1 MSRNYPIGTQDFTD
15 VIESGAI
22 YVDKT
27 HFMVSLIKHSFHKNY
42 FLSRPRRFGKSL
54 FLNALEQVWSGNQA
68 LFKGLYIYDKI
79 DWQKYPVIR
88 FSLDKIGF
96 RAIGLENALMEMV
109 QDTAAKHQITLK
121 KTYPSGCFEELI
133 TQLHEKYQKKVIVL
147 IDEYDKPI
155 IHDIEKDNVI
165 LAESNR
171 DILKEFYGIL
181 KDSEPHLRFLF
192 ITGVSKISKVSIFS
206 DLNQLDDLTLD
217 TDYATICGFTEAEVR
232 HHCATGLQ
240 DLADKEGV
248 TVEQIMDKIR
258 FWYDGFS
265 WNARDFVYNPFST
278 MVLMQKKVFDI
289 YWFDTG
295 TPTFLAK
302 LVNKAQ
308 RYNFHKLTVEKS
320 IYNWHDLKNIDFV
333 SVMLQTG
340 YLTFKEHIVD
350 DLYIIGYPNKE
361 VENAFSKMLLGDYLH
376 QSSSNMSVTAYDI
389 ELAFQSNDLNKGIEI
404 LTNLFKTLPYS
415 FFLEDVERRDKKGN
429 VTIVQRQVGENFYHA
444 IIYLIFNILAIRMR
458 VEILASDGRID
469 AVVETNTHVYLFEF
483 KKGRK
488 PKDAIQQIWDNQYA
502 NLYALS
508 KKQMVCIGICF
519 TTQKRGIS
527 GSVILNLEDVA
538 AYLAAT

>member
-1 MSRNYPIGTQDFTD
+1 MSRNYPIGTQDFKD

-27 HFMVSLIKHSFHKNY
+27 QFIVPLIKHSFHKHF

-54 FLNALEQVWSGNQA
+54 FLDALEQVWSGNQA
-68 LFKGLYIYDKI
+68 LFKGLHIYNKI
-79 DWQKYPVIR
+79 EWQKYPIIR
-88 FSLDKIGF
+88 LSLDKIGF
-96 RAIGLENALMEMV
+96 TEVGLPNALTKAVHKIAIE
-109 QDTAAKHQITLK
+109 HQLTLQE
-121 KTYPSGCFEELI
+121 TTPGLSFGELI
-133 TQLHEKYQKKVIVL
+133 TQMHAKYEKKVVILV
-147 IDEYDKPI
+147 DEYDKPI
-155 IHDIEKDNVI
+155 IHGIERDNVT
-165 LAESNR
+165 LAETNR
-171 DILKEFYGIL
+171 DILKAFYGIL
-181 KDSEPHLRFLF
+181 KGNEAHLRFLF

-217 TDYATICGFTEAEVR
+217 DDYATICGFTEAEVR

-248 TVEQIMDKIR
+248 TVEPIMDKIR

-295 TPTFLAK
+295 TPTFLAQ

-308 RYNFHKLTVEKS
+308 RYNFKKLTVEKS

-389 ELAFQSNDLNKGIEI
+389 ELAFQSNDLNKVIEI

-458 VEILASDGRID
+458 VEILSSDGRID
-469 AVVETNTHVYLFEF
+469 AVVETDTRVYLFEF

-508 KKQMVCIGICF
+508 KKQIVCIGICF
-519 TTQKRGIS
+519 TMQKRGIS
-527 GSVILNLEDVA
+527 GSVILNLDDVA